1 VIQIFFTSPFFL
13 NESLDRDFSR
23 LVYLYNESRL
33 DNCNKAQNEIET
45 RAVLKRVMSMPDMNN
60 PPQSPFSSP
69 KIGKPPKTPEKPTS
83 PVAKV
88 KGMVRRALR
97 KVNSD
102 PL

>member
-1 VIQIFFTSPFFL
+1 
-13 NESLDRDFSR
+13 
-23 LVYLYNESRL
+23 VYLYNEAKL
-33 DNCNKAQNEIET
+33 EDCNKVQNEIET
-45 RAVLKRVMSMPDMNN
+45 RAVLKRVMSMPDMKNA
-60 PPQSPFSSP
+60 PQSPFSSP
-69 KIGKPPKTPEKPTS
+69 KIQKPQKTPEKPTS